1 MGIRNLV
8 QNQLI
13 VRFSTLY
20 ALITLRKNM
29 HIQLFRKNDLK
40 MISIYSKKNFIQ
52 KLFQFIQINKTAMQ

>member
-29 HIQLFRKNDLK
+29 QIQLFRKLDLE
-40 MISIYSKKNFIQ
+40 MISIYSKK
-52 KLFQFIQINKTAMQ
+52 INSKIISIHSNK

>member
-20 ALITLRKNM
+20 ALITL
-29 HIQLFRKNDLK
+29 
-40 MISIYSKKNFIQ
+40 KKYANTLIQ
-52 KLFQFIQINKTAMQ
+52 KN